1 MTRNRTGLD
10 LFATLGPELIFVVI
24 LALAMFLAASRF
36 FWLAGEHRR
45 RIDVKVRRRALRKFA
60 A

>member
-10 LFATLGPELIFVVI
+10 IFSTLGPELIFT
-24 LALAMFLAASRF
+24 LALFLAVSRY
-36 FWLAGEHRR
+36 FWLAGDERR
-45 RIDVKVRRRALRKFA
+45 RIDVKVRRRALRRLA